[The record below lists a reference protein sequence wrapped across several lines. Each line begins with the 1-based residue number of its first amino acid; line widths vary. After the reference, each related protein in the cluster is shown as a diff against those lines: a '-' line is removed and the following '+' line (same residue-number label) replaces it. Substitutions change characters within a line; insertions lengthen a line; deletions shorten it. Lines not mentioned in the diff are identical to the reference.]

1 MRVKHSRVYRQREKE
16 LKEKELQK
24 KELDRER
31 EFEIKYLQREA
42 ECLKQVLTDAMQR
55 ETVNAERE
63 LQAQQ
68 RENEIA
74 ERIFNQSKLIKSLQ
88 RIVCGKP
95 MSIKERR

>member
-42 ECLKQVLTDAMQR
+42 ECLKSVLSDAMQR
-55 ETVNAERE
+55 ETINVERE
-63 LQAQQ
+63 QQAQ
-68 RENEIA
+68 
-74 ERIFNQSKLIKSLQ
+74 
-88 RIVCGKP
+88 
-95 MSIKERR
+95 

>member
-1 MRVKHSRVYRQREKE
+1 VRVKHSRVYRQREKE

-42 ECLKQVLTDAMQR
+42 ECLRQVLSDAVLR

-68 RENEIA
+68 REN
-74 ERIFNQSKLIKSLQ
+74 
-88 RIVCGKP
+88 
-95 MSIKERR
+95 

>member
-42 ECLKQVLTDAMQR
+42 ECLTSVLSDAMQR
-55 ETVNAERE
+55 ETINAERE
-63 LQAQQ
+63 QQAQ
-68 RENEIA
+68 
-74 ERIFNQSKLIKSLQ
+74 
-88 RIVCGKP
+88 
-95 MSIKERR
+95 